1 MREHL
6 DRDIDEPTSI
16 GSGASVT
23 VDDSCWAYFPEHAR
37 GVLGATLVWAQS
49 QGASQTNLITDESD
63 GLLAFTA
70 GGFSDPEPI
79 IWHAV
84 ERSIVAVGADVP
96 EIPGPPDC
104 PESTAILAGL
114 DLEVVADHG
123 VWLGD
128 LNGLEVARV
137 GLRGDECEVDIGVG
151 AYDQF
156 ASAALSVDRD
166 EESALANVVSMVRPH
181 RLAGS
186 DPHPIGRLV
195 RSRWLRSQ
203 IIADPQLA
211 GLKVLHPIPL
221 LVPRPGLVES
231 QPAAGLGE
239 DSDGRKVLLIA
250 STGID
255 LGVVETAAG
264 LSAYTKPDRIVVVMP
279 ARDHHP
285 RIVQSLTTLAVPAEL
300 VALEGEWSD

>member
-1 MREHL
+1 M
-6 DRDIDEPTSI
+6 
-16 GSGASVT
+16 
-23 VDDSCWAYFPEHAR
+23 
-37 GVLGATLVWAQS
+37 LGTTLVWAQS
-49 QGASQTNLITDESD
+49 RGATQTNLITDERD

-70 GGFSDPEPI
+70 DGFAEPAPRVWQAIGRTIVALDPE
-79 IWHAV
+79 
-84 ERSIVAVGADVP
+84 RP
-96 EIPGPPDC
+96 EIPAPPDC

-114 DLEVVADHG
+114 DLAVVADHG
-123 VWLGD
+123 VWIGD

-137 GLRGDECEVDIGVG
+137 GLRGEECEVDIGVG

-156 ASAALSVDRD
+156 ASAALSIDRD
-166 EESALANVVSMVRPH
+166 EESALAKVIEMVRPH
-181 RLAGS
+181 RVADA

-211 GLKVLHPIPL
+211 GLVELHPIPL
-221 LVPRPGLVES
+221 LIPRPGLVES
-231 QPAAGLGE
+231 QPAAASGVDTE
-239 DSDGRKVLLIA
+239 GRKVLVIC

-264 LSAYTKPDRIVVVMP
+264 LSAFIEADRVVVVMP

-285 RIVQSLTTLAVPAEL
+285 RIGQSLKTLAVPAEL